1 MPRPE
6 FHTLTVKEVRKET
19 DDATSVAFVVP
30 EELSEA
36 FKFTQ
41 GQYLTLRATVNGEE
55 LRRPYSVC
63 VAPDSGELRVCVKR
77 LHEGR
82 FSSFV
87 NDVLKVGDTIDVMA
101 PIGRFHAPLEPSAA
115 KSYLFIAGGSGIT
128 PVISNIRTILTKE
141 PESEITLIYGNRRGR
156 DIIFREALADL
167 KDLYLSRLQVFHVLS
182 DEIPDIPLFAGMLT
196 EEKIDELVST
206 LCDVS
211 DLDWAFIC
219 GPGPVMDGGK
229 AALKSIGMPEDR
241 IKIESFG
248 ERPVAGD
255 VKAKGNGAAVGDG
268 RMAEVDVI
276 LRGLRT
282 RISVPFEGAPILDVA
297 HEAKVDVPFACKGGV
312 CCTCRAK
319 LIEGEVDMDI
329 VYGLE
334 PDEIEAGYILTCQ
347 SHPKTDKVVV
357 DYDG

>member
-6 FHTLTVKEVRKET
+6 FHPLIVKDVRRET
-19 DDATSVAFVVP
+19 DDATSVAFAVP
-30 EELSEA
+30 EDLAEA
-36 FKFTQ
+36 YRFTQ
-41 GQYLTLRATVNGEE
+41 GQYLTLRAKVNGEE
-55 LRRPYSVC
+55 LRRPYSIC
-63 VAPDSGELRVCVKR
+63 VAPESGELRICVKR

-82 FSSFV
+82 FSGFV
-87 NDVLKVGDTIDVMA
+87 NDVLKAGDTIDVMG
-101 PIGRFHAPLEPSAA
+101 PMGRFHVPLESESA
-115 KSYLFIAGGSGIT
+115 KYYLFIAGGSGIT
-128 PVISNIRTILTKE
+128 PVISNIRTILAKE
-141 PESEITLIYGNRRGR
+141 PRSEVTLIYGNRAGR

-167 KDLYLSRLQVFHVLS
+167 KDLHLSRLQVFHVLS
-182 DEIPDIPLFAGMLT
+182 DEIPDVPLFAGMLT
-196 EEKIDELVST
+196 EDKIAQLAST
-206 LCDVS
+206 LCDFKR
-211 DLDWAFIC
+211 LDWAFIC

-229 AALKSIGMPEDR
+229 AALMSLGMPEER

-248 ERPVAGD
+248 ERPAAGD
-255 VKAKGNGAAVGDG
+255 VKSRANGSQAAGG
-268 RMAEVDVI
+268 PMAEVDVI

-282 RISVPFEGAPILDVA
+282 RISVPFQGAPILDVA
-297 HEAKVDVPFACKGGV
+297 HDAKIDVPFACKGGV

-347 SHPKTDKVVV
+347 SHPKTKKVVV

>member
-19 DDATSVAFVVP
+19 DDATSVAISVP
-30 EELSEA
+30 DALRGA
-36 FKFTQ
+36 YTFTQ
-41 GQYLTLRATVNGEE
+41 GQYLTLRATVDGQE
-55 LRRPYSVC
+55 LRRPYSIC

-82 FSSFV
+82 FSGYV
-87 NDVLKVGDTIDVMA
+87 NDVLEAGDAIDVMG
-101 PIGRFHAPLEPSAA
+101 PMGRFHAPLEPDAV

-128 PVISNIRTILTKE
+128 PVISNIRTILAAE
-141 PESEITLIYGNRRGR
+141 PKSRVTLIYGNRRGR

-167 KDLYLSRLQVFHVLS
+167 KDLHLSRLQVFHVLS

-196 EEKIDELVST
+196 EDKISELASR
-206 LCDVS
+206 LCDVGQ
-211 DLDWAFIC
+211 LDWAFIC

-229 AALKSIGMPEDR
+229 AALLALGMADER

-255 VKAKGNGAAVGDG
+255 LKPSSADVEIDG
-268 RMAEVDVI
+268 RRAEVDVI
-276 LRGLRT
+276 LRGVRT
-282 RISVPFEGAPILDVA
+282 RIAVPFQGPPILDVA
-297 HEAKVDVPFACKGGV
+297 HDAKVDVPFACKGGV
-312 CCTCRAK
+312 CCTCRAR
-319 LIEGEVDMDI
+319 LIEGAVEMDI

-347 SHPKTDKVVV
+347 SHPTTDKVVV

>member
-1 MPRPE
+1 MARPE
-6 FHTLTVKEVRKET
+6 FHSLAVNEVRKET
-19 DDATSVAFVVP
+19 DEATSVSFSVP
-30 EELSEA
+30 DALA
-36 FKFTQ
+36 DAYRFTQ

-63 VAPDSGELRVCVKR
+63 VAPDSGDLRVCVKR

-87 NDVLKVGDTIDVMA
+87 NDVLQAGDKIDVMG
-101 PIGRFHAPLEPSAA
+101 PMGRFNAPLEGDAA
-115 KSYLFIAGGSGIT
+115 TTYLFIAGGSGIT
-128 PVISNIRTILTKE
+128 PVMSNIRTILAAE
-141 PESEITLIYGNRRGR
+141 PASQITLIYGNRRGR
-156 DIIFREALADL
+156 DIIFREALSDL
-167 KDLYLSRLQVFHVLS
+167 KDLYLERLRIFHVLS
-182 DEIPDIPLFAGMLT
+182 DETPETPLFGGMLSQD
-196 EEKIDELVST
+196 KISELVQA
-206 LCDVS
+206 LVDVKS
-211 DLDWAFIC
+211 LDWAFIC

-229 AALKSIGMPEDR
+229 AALTELGMSPEQ

-248 ERPVAGD
+248 ERPVARD
-255 VKAKGNGAAVGDG
+255 VKPKVNGAAAPGEN
-268 RMAEVDVI
+268 MAKVEVVF
-276 LRGLRT
+276 RGLRT
-282 RISVPFEGAPILDVA
+282 QISVPFEGAAILDVA
-297 HEAKVDVPFACKGGV
+297 HEAKIDVPFACKGGV

-347 SHPKTDKVVV
+347 SHPKTAKVVV